1 MGFSGRAGLIG
12 SSMVH
17 RGAGHTALSV
27 QGQNTSRT
35 APVRFP
41 KKKSNE
47 LKLGCRNLLKD
58 TSAQAWNRRVNTGGS
73 SLWFL

>member
-1 MGFSGRAGLIG
+1 LANLIG
-12 SSMVH
+12 STLVH

-35 APVRFP
+35 APVRFE

-47 LKLGCRNLLKD
+47 HKLDCRNLLKD
-58 TSAQAWNRRVNTGGS
+58 ASTQESEDEEN
-73 SLWFL
+73 